1 MKHCKFAEESFKS
14 SAKQLPG
21 QKPNQTR
28 DDVTSGPNPIRNH
41 PNQLSALEERKAPSN
56 HSNDQ
61 NGYSS
66 ISNASPNEGPE
77 DDVDSDSLD
86 NFANQA
92 DDEFDSS
99 DDDGEK
105 RLGRQHNS
113 LKELMAVEFA
123 KAHKLKIE
131 EDMKVI
137 HERHVKLMREMDLN
151 YKMIEQET

>member
-1 MKHCKFAEESFKS
+1 MSIHESAEDV
-14 SAKQLPG
+14 L
-21 QKPNQTR
+21 
-28 DDVTSGPNPIRNH
+28 DDG
-41 PNQLSALEERKAPSN
+41 
-56 HSNDQ
+56 
-61 NGYSS
+61 
-66 ISNASPNEGPE
+66 
-77 DDVDSDSLD
+77 SDSLD

-99 DDDGEK
+99 DDDGEN
-105 RLGRQHNS
+105 RLGKVNS

-151 YKMIEQET
+151 YKMIEQETQDYYIEFLQKWREVAKSKITQYRKQSEQLQAEKETILKDKNAEVEQYREQLDEMLRVK

>member
-1 MKHCKFAEESFKS
+1 LSIHESAE
-14 SAKQLPG
+14 
-21 QKPNQTR
+21 
-28 DDVTSGPNPIRNH
+28 DV
-41 PNQLSALEERKAPSN
+41 LE
-56 HSNDQ
+56 D
-61 NGYSS
+61 G
-66 ISNASPNEGPE
+66 
-77 DDVDSDSLD
+77 SDSLD

-99 DDDGEK
+99 DDDGEN
-105 RLGRQHNS
+105 RLGKVNS

-151 YKMIEQET
+151 YKMIEQETQDYYIEFLQKWREVAKSKITQYRKQSEQLQAEKETILKDKNAEVEQYREQLDEMLRAK

>member
-1 MKHCKFAEESFKS
+1 LSIHESAEDV
-14 SAKQLPG
+14 L
-21 QKPNQTR
+21 
-28 DDVTSGPNPIRNH
+28 DDG
-41 PNQLSALEERKAPSN
+41 
-56 HSNDQ
+56 
-61 NGYSS
+61 
-66 ISNASPNEGPE
+66 
-77 DDVDSDSLD
+77 SDSLD

-99 DDDGEK
+99 DDDGEN
-105 RLGRQHNS
+105 RLGKVNS

-151 YKMIEQET
+151 YKMIE